1 MQRLA
6 ELTAD
11 ILQPVLPFAHAER
24 FKLTHD
30 LIACGVKRRAVRC
43 IHAQRVFR
51 RAVPREVPEHNG
63 LRSRAAAEAVRA
75 MQTARDFT
83 AGEEPRYLGSAAAVD
98 NNAAEIRM
106 RRGHHLRHFLR
117 EIHADL
123 NGGLCEDGVI
133 LIQHLR
139 AHHGHVVIDAAVRSA
154 ASSAHFL
161 FHCAGKAALLRVI
174 AGQAVV
180 GHELAPLS
188 VEKLRAVAQ

>member
-63 LRSRAAAEAVRA
+63 LRSRAAAEALVQPFLPEASRREGLPLIFYMFTDMKTQSTDLMFYGHNAEEIVRDA
-75 MQTARDFT
+75 FHVEPEGSMARL
-83 AGEEPRYLGSAAAVD
+83 P
-98 NNAAEIRM
+98 
-106 RRGHHLRHFLR
+106 
-117 EIHADL
+117 
-123 NGGLCEDGVI
+123 GVVSRKKQ
-133 LIQHLR
+133 LIPPL
-139 AHHGHVVIDAAVRSA
+139 
-154 ASSAHFL
+154 L
-161 FHCAGKAALLRVI
+161 AAL
-174 AGQAVV
+174 QA
-180 GHELAPLS
+180 
-188 VEKLRAVAQ
+188 RQ